1 MVWSERFEPIPVATQ
16 VAEELAAAALWLA
29 RCFHAGATLWVVSP
43 RGAPYARHLADQFAH
58 PATPGARVLPSVAVV
73 GPDLVVG
80 ARAACRSGDVLTLV
94 AGAEDPVALDL
105 SRRSRAWGVG
115 TIWTGVGDRPGAGS
129 ADHVLWVDS
138 RDPTVPDGIEVLH
151 QLLWERTQDCLQH
164 PDRLDVEAPV
174 CGTPHDPACLT
185 CADEGRLVEVVEAP
199 SLPFAPA
206 LVRSPDGVEEIDVT
220 LVGEVRPGDLVLVHA
235 GSALTL
241 VGVR

>member
-1 MVWSERFEPIPVATQ
+1 M
-16 VAEELAAAALWLA
+16 AEDLAAAALWLA

-73 GPDLVVG
+73 GPDLVAE
-80 ARAACRSGDVLTLV
+80 ARAACRSGDVLTLGGRRRRPG
-94 AGAEDPVALDL
+94 GARPVAALQGL
-105 SRRSRAWGVG
+105 GVG

-151 QLLWERTQDCLQH
+151 HLLWERTQDCLQH

-199 SLPFAPA
+199 SRPFAPA

-241 VGVR
+241 VGAP